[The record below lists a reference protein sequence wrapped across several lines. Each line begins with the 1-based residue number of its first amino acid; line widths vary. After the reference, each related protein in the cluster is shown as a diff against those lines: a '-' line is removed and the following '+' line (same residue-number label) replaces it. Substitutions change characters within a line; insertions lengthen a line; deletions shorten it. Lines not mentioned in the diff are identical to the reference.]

1 MQLNR
6 TDLADFLYFLAIAR
20 HRSFRRAALEMG
32 VTTSALSHAMTALE
46 ARRGVRLLN
55 RTTRSVT
62 LTAAGEEL
70 RASIERP
77 LEAVGEAAENL
88 NRFRDTPAGRV
99 RINVLGDAVPL
110 LLDPVMPVFVAR
122 YPEVEVDISVS
133 NRLIDVI
140 AGGFDAGIRY
150 GGTVPEDMIAQ
161 RLSPDIRWV
170 AAASPDYLA
179 RFGTPVTP
187 QDLHAHRCI
196 GIRLGN
202 DQLYH
207 WEFERGEEAVTIAAP
222 GPLTVDES
230 PAAIGFGVSGIGII
244 YGAEPVLARYLD
256 SGALRIVLGDWAPIG
271 GGFHVYYPGRR
282 QVPTA
287 LRLLVDLIRE
297 MRPLGRD
304 VTRKEEARVSAA
316 APASR

>member
-1 MQLNR
+1 MQLSR

-20 HRSFRRAALEMG
+20 HSNFRRAALEMG
-32 VTTSALSHAMTALE
+32 VTTSALSHAITALE

-70 RASIERP
+70 RASIEGP
-77 LEAVGEAAENL
+77 LQTVGEAAENL
-88 NRFRDTPAGRV
+88 NRFRDAPMGRV
-99 RINVLGDAVPL
+99 RINILEDAVTL
-110 LLDPVMPVFVAR
+110 LLDPVMPTFVER

-170 AAASPDYLA
+170 AAASPAYLE
-179 RFGTPVTP
+179 RFGTPSTP
-187 QDLHAHRCI
+187 QDLRDHRCI

-202 DQLYH
+202 DQLYQ
-207 WEFERGEEAVTIAAP
+207 WEFERGPEAVAIATP

-230 PAAIGFGVSGIGII
+230 HAAIGFGLGGVGII
-244 YGAEPVLARYLD
+244 YGAEPVLRPYLD
-256 SGALRIVLGDWAPIG
+256 RGSLKVVLSDWASMG
-271 GGFHVYYPGRR
+271 SGFHAYYSGRR

-287 LRLLVDLIRE
+287 LRLLIDLIRE
-297 MRPLGRD
+297 IAPLR
-304 VTRKEEARVSAA
+304 
-316 APASR
+316 